1 MEKNP
6 KKWLVPV
13 LLSAVVVG
21 IFVFF
26 WTQLNRPVPTPA
38 PAIEP
43 ATEMTEP
50 SVAEQPAYPVP
61 DETAVEPEIMPLPA
75 LDNSDAEFAAGL
87 MQLFSDKDVGRH
99 LATDNII
106 VRTVT
111 TIDNLSNPRIA
122 ERLRPVVGLQ
132 GQFMAEPVWGQG
144 DDPSEFTLSPANFA
158 RYDWL
163 ISQLA
168 AMSTEELAA
177 MYQHYY
183 PLFQQA
189 YVELGYPEGYFND
202 RLIVVIDHLLATPR
216 VGEPIRLNRPHVLYQ
231 FADPRL
237 EALSSG
243 QKILIRMGDK
253 NATVVKT
260 KLRELRGLVG
270 K

>member
-1 MEKNP
+1 MEKEL

-26 WTQLNRPVPTPA
+26 WTQFNRSAPTPA
-38 PAIEP
+38 TVVEEAPQVAEP
-43 ATEMTEP
+43 AV
-50 SVAEQPAYPVP
+50 SEQPANPVS
-61 DETAVEPEIMPLPA
+61 DATTVEAEIMPLPA
-75 LDNSDAEFAAGL
+75 LENSDAEVAAGL
-87 MQLFSDKDVGRH
+87 IRLFSDKEVGRH

-111 TIDNLSNPRIA
+111 TIDNLTHPRIA
-122 ERLRPVVGLQ
+122 ERLRPVIGLQ

-144 DDPSEFTLSPANFA
+144 DDPSEFTLNPANFA
-158 RYDWL
+158 RYDAL
-163 ISQLA
+163 IGQLA
-168 AMSTEELAA
+168 AMNTEDLAA
-177 MYQHYY
+177 MYQRYY

-189 YVELGYPEGYFND
+189 YMELGYPEGYFND

-216 VGEPIRLNRPHVLYQ
+216 VGEPIKLTRPHVLYQ

-260 KLRELRGLVG
+260 KLRELRALVS

>member
-1 MEKNP
+1 MEQNT

-13 LLSAVVVG
+13 LLGAVVVG

-26 WTQLNRPVPTPA
+26 WTQLNRPVPAPA
-38 PAIEP
+38 PVIEQAP
-43 ATEMTEP
+43 QVAEP
-50 SVAEQPAYPVP
+50 TVSEQPAYPLP
-61 DETAVEPEIMPLPA
+61 DATAEIAPLPA
-75 LDNSDAEFAAGL
+75 LEKSDAEIAASL
-87 MQLFSDKDVGRH
+87 IRLFPNKDVSRH

-106 VRTVT
+106 VRIVT
-111 TIDNLSNPRIA
+111 TIDNLTHPRVA
-122 ERLRPVVGLQ
+122 ERLRPVAGLQ
-132 GQFMAEPVWGQG
+132 GQFMAEPVWGQ
-144 DDPSEFTLSPANFA
+144 DEEPSEFTLNPANYA

-216 VGEPIRLNRPHVLYQ
+216 VGEPIKLIRPHVLYQ